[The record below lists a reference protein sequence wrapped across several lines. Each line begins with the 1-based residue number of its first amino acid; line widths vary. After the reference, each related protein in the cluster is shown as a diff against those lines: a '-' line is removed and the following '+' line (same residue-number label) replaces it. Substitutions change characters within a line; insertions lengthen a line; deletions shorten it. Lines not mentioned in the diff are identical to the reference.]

1 MECGEAGSGDNVSR
15 WRTVGG
21 SAPRRCGT
29 NGWHCKW
36 TRISG
41 RGSSSQRREC
51 VSASSFDRPVVGICD
66 TNMTA
71 FSQLTYGA
79 VLVAVLIEQLGLP
92 IPSVVFL
99 MAAGALS
106 ARGKM
111 QISIIL
117 SLGILACLA
126 ADSTWFW
133 FGRKWGS
140 QAMRLLCRLTADP
153 RESSRN
159 AHEKFSRY
167 GPRLLCVAKF
177 FPGLSCRHSAACRR
191 GRSVARAFPCPRY
204 VRRLPL
210 VRLLCRARLS
220 LLE

>member
-1 MECGEAGSGDNVSR
+1 
-15 WRTVGG
+15 
-21 SAPRRCGT
+21 
-29 NGWHCKW
+29 
-36 TRISG
+36 
-41 RGSSSQRREC
+41 
-51 VSASSFDRPVVGICD
+51 
-66 TNMTA
+66 MTA
-71 FSQLTYGA
+71 STTDLWRRAACGSYRTT
-79 VLVAVLIEQLGLP
+79 GLP

-106 ARGKM
+106 ARGIM

-117 SLGILACLA
+117 SLGIPACLA
-126 ADSTWFW
+126 ADSAWFW
-133 FGRKWGS
+133 LGLKWSS
-140 QAMRLLCRLTADP
+140 QAMRLLCRLNVTP

-177 FPGLSCRHSAACRR
+177 FPVLGAVASAACRR
-191 GRSVARAFPCPRY
+191 GRSVARTFPCPRY

-210 VRLLCRARLS
+210 VRLLCRARLC